1 MDYDIK
7 WMQRY
12 KVYVGKSDIHGVGL
26 KAIKDIKKGEQ
37 VYYYR
42 NYTPTQKLSKSE
54 LISKGIDEKVI
65 ETLSRLYF
73 CDEENLY
80 LQPNQQIYFVNFL
93 NHSENPNMVFI
104 RGFYMAKRDIKQDEE
119 VTLDFLANGYHP
131 QLSFKPK
138 KKEQQGNS

>member
-1 MDYDIK
+1 MDNYNIN
-7 WMQRY
+7 WMKRY

-42 NYTPTQKLSKSE
+42 SKNTHKLSKSE
-54 LISKGIDEKVI
+54 LISQGIDKKVI
-65 ETLSRLYF
+65 DTLSRLYF
-73 CDEENLY
+73 CDKEHLY
-80 LQPNQQIYFVNFL
+80 LQPDQQIYFVNYL

-119 VTLDFLANGYHP
+119 VTLDFLANGYQP
-131 QLSFKPK
+131 QLSFKSK
-138 KKEQQGNS
+138 EKEQQGNS